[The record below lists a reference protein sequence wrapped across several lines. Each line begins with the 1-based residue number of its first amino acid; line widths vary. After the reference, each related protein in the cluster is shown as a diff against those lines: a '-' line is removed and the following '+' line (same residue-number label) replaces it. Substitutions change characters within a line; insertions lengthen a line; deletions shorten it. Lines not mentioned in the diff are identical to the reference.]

1 MADKR
6 RAKSVKSMKVALTV
20 NSKSIK
26 DAGFYFASTAD
37 VHITYNRLLF
47 SKYSEVQ
54 LSHIQ
59 MADNLKLKVLSKGTV
74 SLKVIIDG
82 KALQVNFPNV
92 FYSHDLEYNL
102 LSVKIE
108 KMMVFDNENN
118 IALVG
123 TQIRT
128 GYSVDVPC
136 DKTYQ
141 ALSSYSQPQNQASW
155 TE

>member
-20 NSKSIK
+20 NSKSIE